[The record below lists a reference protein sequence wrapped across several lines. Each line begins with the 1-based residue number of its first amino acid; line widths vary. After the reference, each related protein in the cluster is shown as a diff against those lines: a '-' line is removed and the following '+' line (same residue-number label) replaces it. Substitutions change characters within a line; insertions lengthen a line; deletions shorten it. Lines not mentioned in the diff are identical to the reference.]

1 MGMSE
6 GVERSGTM
14 QLTPEIL
21 TTEEVAE
28 LLRVCKRTVE
38 RLPLRYLKVGRL
50 RRYRR
55 VDVVEYLE
63 ARAV

>member
-1 MGMSE
+1 MDE
-6 GVERSGTM
+6 
-14 QLTPEIL
+14 PEIL

-38 RLPLRYLKVGRL
+38 RLPLKYAKVGRL

-55 VDVVEYLE
+55 VDVLEYLE
-63 ARAV
+63 AKVA

>member
-1 MGMSE
+1 M
-6 GVERSGTM
+6 
-14 QLTPEIL
+14 PEIL

-38 RLPLRYLKVGRL
+38 RLNLPYVKVGRL

-55 VDVVEYLE
+55 QDIMEYLE
-63 ARAV
+63 AKIPA